1 MNFYNKIFSLFF
13 ILIVISA
20 DFTSAQDCISHI
32 KLNSDIPN
40 TIFYIDTVK
49 IGEGNQLTAEVKNG
63 MHKITALENSD
74 RWNAKTFVDTINLKC
89 NEDTT
94 LNFIFRSSSYI
105 QTNPADAYVYYN
117 DSLIGHT
124 PMFINEKIK
133 HIKLV
138 KEGYENI
145 NYHLS
150 DSPAPGVIDLKFI
163 GMKEGKSFF
172 KKDLFKILVG
182 SLLVLGGT
190 TAYFK
195 IKADNN
201 FSKYQDTADN
211 SYLTKTRRY
220 DLISGITFGA
230 VQINFGLIIYYF
242 LFD

>member
-1 MNFYNKIFSLFF
+1 MNLYNKILVLLFVQFFLVSNF
-13 ILIVISA
+13 IL
-20 DFTSAQDCISHI
+20 AQDCTSQVILKS
-32 KLNSDIPN
+32 NIPN
-40 TIFYIDTVK
+40 TIFYIDSLK
-49 IGEGNQLTAEVKNG
+49 IGEGADISADINKG
-63 MHKITALENSD
+63 IHKITAVENNK
-74 RWNAKTFVDTINLKC
+74 RWNAESFSDTINIKC
-89 NEDTT
+89 NNDTT
-94 LNFIFRSSSYI
+94 LNFVFEKRSFI
-105 QTNPADAYVYYN
+105 QTYPADAYVYYK

-124 PMFINEKIK
+124 PLFVNNNIDN
-133 HIKLV
+133 IKLV
-138 KEGYENI
+138 KDGFENVDY
-145 NYHLS
+145 NLNNS
-150 DSPAPGVIDLKFI
+150 KNPGIIDLKFI
-163 GMKEGKSFF
+163 GIKEGKSFF

-211 SYLTKTRRY
+211 GYLTKTRRY